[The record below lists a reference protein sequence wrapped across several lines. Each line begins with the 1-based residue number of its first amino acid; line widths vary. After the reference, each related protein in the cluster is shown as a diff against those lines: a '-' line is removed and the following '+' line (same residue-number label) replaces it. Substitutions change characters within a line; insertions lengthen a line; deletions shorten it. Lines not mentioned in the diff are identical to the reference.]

1 MATILEKLLAASS
14 NPNSIK
20 IKNRENT
27 EKIIAGIQMKG
38 PQALQVIT
46 DFDMTLTRY
55 HLEGS
60 RCHSSY
66 GVLDYSPLMSEEFK
80 TKAHSLFSKYYPIE
94 IDHEFTIAE
103 KIPHMEEWYRGSNEN
118 IVSQNI
124 HKSLLKQMVA
134 NSRAILRDNAVET
147 MKILYEANI
156 PVLVFSAGVG
166 DVVEEI
172 LHKFEVFH
180 PNVHVISNKM
190 IYDEEEKVV
199 GFKEPVIHMYN
210 KNVAVLGETGYF
222 EDIAHK
228 TSAILLGDSLG
239 DTHMSTGIPNLG
251 AILKIGFLNIKIEES
266 MSSFMDHFDIVLV
279 DDQSMDFLNMLLSL
293 LIHQK

>member
-1 MATILEKLLAASS
+1 MANILEKLLAASS
-14 NPNSIK
+14 NPNAVK

-27 EKIIAGIQMKG
+27 EKIITSIQMKG
-38 PQALQVIT
+38 TQDLQVIT

-55 HLEGS
+55 HYEGS
-60 RCHSSY
+60 KCHSSY
-66 GVLDYSPLMSEEFK
+66 GVLDHSPLMSEEFK
-80 TKAHSLFSKYYPIE
+80 TRALSLCSKYYPIE
-94 IDHEFTIAE
+94 IDHEFTIEE

-118 IVSQNI
+118 IISQNF

-134 NSRAILRDNAVET
+134 DSRAMLRDNAVET

-166 DVVEEI
+166 DVLEEV
-172 LHKFEVFH
+172 LHKYEVFY
-180 PNVHVISNKM
+180 PNVQVISNKL

-210 KNVAVLGETGYF
+210 KNVTALGETDYF
-222 EDIAHK
+222 HNIGHK
-228 TSAILLGDSLG
+228 TTAILLGDSLG

-266 MSSFMDHFDIVLV
+266 MSAFMDHFDIVLV

-293 LIHQK
+293 IIHEK